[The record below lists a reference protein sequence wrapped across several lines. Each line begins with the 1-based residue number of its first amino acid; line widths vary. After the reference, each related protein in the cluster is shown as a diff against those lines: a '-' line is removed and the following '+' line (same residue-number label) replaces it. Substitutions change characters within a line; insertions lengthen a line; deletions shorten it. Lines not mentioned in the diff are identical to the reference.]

1 MSETFEIV
9 CIIDDQDIRRCFSIA
24 TDRTLMPVCQDTT
37 TMPSTDEEWYE
48 ELVKQSTTD
57 IETNAPII
65 KDWS

>member
-1 MSETFEIV
+1 MSETIEIV

-37 TMPSTDEEWYE
+37 TMPSNNEEWYL
-48 ELVKQSTTD
+48 ELVKQSTVEED
-57 IETNAPII
+57 NAPIV